1 MIRPAVPAD
10 VPALVQLVRDLA
22 EYERAPEAAVA
33 TEAQLHDV
41 LFGPQAAV
49 FCDVADVE
57 GEVVGMA
64 VWFLSFSTWLG
75 LHGIDFL
82 LARLR
87 NDRDGGVANSGMQA
101 FGLLFKTL
109 ALLVVLFAALSKS
122 QDVALTAALT
132 YGLAY
137 TFELGLSISSY
148 FGSPVR
154 KGAVR

>member
-1 MIRPAVPAD
+1 MLGSVFSTPRDEPNHLLPAACGTGVVLLLLPVFLILGWNIAGWG
-10 VPALVQLVRDLA
+10 L
-22 EYERAPEAAVA
+22 AAV
-33 TEAQLHDV
+33 L
-41 LFGPQAAV
+41 
-49 FCDVADVE
+49 
-57 GEVVGMA
+57 
-64 VWFLSFSTWLG
+64 WLG

-87 NDRDGGVANSGMQA
+87 NDPDGGAKNSGMQA

-137 TFELGLSISSY
+137 TFELGLSLSTY
-148 FGSPVR
+148 FGSTTR
-154 KGAVR
+154 